1 MSKIHVYF
9 MPGLAASSK
18 IFENIKKIKIEFK
31 TKKIKN
37 VLGKMNYDLSQSN
50 EFFKEPNLDVT
61 PITLYI
67 QEGSPFQKKI
77 IMKTPKMNLI
87 EIDINFYKAEADKSC
102 KNITQYVQ
110 QVHHNYNL
118 RSKTRQNQKFM

>member
-1 MSKIHVYF
+1 
-9 MPGLAASSK
+9 
-18 IFENIKKIKIEFK
+18 
-31 TKKIKN
+31 
-37 VLGKMNYDLSQSN
+37 MNYDLSQSN

-77 IMKTPKMNLI
+77 IMKTPKMNVI
-87 EIDINFYKAEADKSC
+87 EIDINFYKADKSC
-102 KNITQYVQ
+102 KNIK

-118 RSKTRQNQKFM
+118 RSKTRQNQKV